1 MKFEEL
7 AKQFEIKNLPESEVE
22 LTGEI
27 PFDTVAPYRDQA
39 LVHIA
44 EHMELPGFRP
54 GKVPPATAAQK
65 VGEVAIL
72 EEAVELFVKDFY
84 PELVEARKLD
94 AIGRPDIRVTKL
106 APNNPVGL
114 VIRTSIY
121 PTIEVPAKWKNLASD
136 TPAETPLP
144 ASDEEVTKTL
154 ESLQKNVAAA
164 QAAKQE
170 NPILDADGKPV
181 DPPLPPLDDA
191 FAKMV
196 GAFETL
202 EQLKEQIKKGITEE
216 KVKHSRD
223 ARRGKLIDKLL
234 DMTPLSVPAI
244 FIESE
249 LDKIINQMREDVQ
262 RFGMTYD
269 DYLKRVE
276 KTEDAVR
283 NEFREQAT
291 KRAKLQLI
299 LNKLAEEEKVE
310 ADESAVEAEVKHALQ
325 HFPDAKQD
333 LVRIHV
339 MTILRNDKVLQ
350 LLEGV
355 AEPKNEPAPH
365 DHQH

>member
-1 MKFEEL
+1 VKFQDI
-7 AKQFEIKNLPESEVE
+7 AKSFERKNLPESEVE
-22 LTGEI
+22 LSGEI
-27 PFDTVAPYRDQA
+27 PFDAVAPYCDQA
-39 LVHIA
+39 VAHIA

-54 GKVPPATAAQK
+54 GKVPPAMAAQK

-84 PELVEARKLD
+84 PEMVEALGLD

-114 VIRTSIY
+114 VIRTSTY
-121 PTIEVPAKWKNLASD
+121 PTIEVPAKWKSLAKD
-136 TPAETPLP
+136 IAVETALP
-144 ASDEEVTKTL
+144 ATDEEVQQTL

-170 NPILDADGKPV
+170 SPILDAEGKQIES
-181 DPPLPPLDDA
+181 PLPPLDDA

-216 KVKHSRD
+216 KARAARD
-223 ARRGKLIDKLL
+223 ARRSKLIDKLL
-234 DMTPLSVPAI
+234 DLTPLSVPRI

-249 LDKIINQMREDVQ
+249 LDKIIAQMREDVQ

-269 DYLKRVE
+269 EYLKRVE
-276 KTEDAVR
+276 KTEEAVR
-283 NEFREQAT
+283 DEFREQAQ

-299 LNKLAEEEKVE
+299 LNKLADEEKLE
-310 ADESAVEAEVKHALQ
+310 ADEAAVDAEIQHALQ

-339 MTILRNDKVLQ
+339 STVLRNDKVLQ
-350 LLEGV
+350 MLEGSTD
-355 AEPKNEPAPH
+355 PKNEATPH
-365 DHQH
+365 DHAH